1 MNTKEN
7 EYNLL
12 FFFHSFVSN
21 NNETDHSHGENYQ
34 VFYMITVIVVAF
46 FFIPAYS
53 DSSRFLRYDWL
64 EFYTNNQSAARTVFT
79 NQSKRWRRDVCRKTG
94 GEKQYSAS

>member
-1 MNTKEN
+1 
-7 EYNLL
+7 
-12 FFFHSFVSN
+12 
-21 NNETDHSHGENYQ
+21 
-34 VFYMITVIVVAF
+34 MITVRVVTFFF

-79 NQSKRWRRDVCRKTG
+79 NQSKSWKRAVYRKTG
-94 GEKQYSAS
+94 GENPYSAS